1 MLQHIFVKNFA
12 LIDQLELTL
21 ERGATMVTGET
32 GAGKSII
39 LGAIDIALG
48 QRATSGKIKAQEKQA
63 EVILTFNIDT
73 LSDAQAWLEQHN
85 LESDNKSEL
94 LIRRIVNS
102 EGKSRSFINGRP
114 SNLQLVKEISQLL
127 VLLHS
132 QHENQHLLNKQEQ
145 TKTLDA
151 FANNHSLLDQLATCA
166 LQWQTLNKRIQS
178 LTSSTQASEQKIE
191 FIQFQLE
198 ELNQL
203 TLSSQEIKILPEQH
217 KKLAHSEELIQLY
230 QIAIDLSSEAED
242 ANIENQFNQLSSVLS
257 NIEQHDSSVKET
269 RELLQSLQ
277 IQFGEVIDEL
287 RQRAGNIEL
296 DPQQLALVEKS
307 MSLVHDMARKH
318 RIEPEQLPEFKQQL
332 EQEFDDLIN
341 LDNNLEELV
350 KQLDGIN
357 ENYQVLA
364 SKLTAKRQI
373 AAQKL
378 DPIIT
383 KLLHQLGMPQAN
395 FKATLAPHASKQ
407 PTLIGN
413 EVIEFTL
420 QTNPGAAHAPLSK
433 IASGGELARTSL
445 AIQATLAKHI
455 YIPTLIFDEIDVGI
469 GGKTAAVVGQL
480 LNTLSQSHQI
490 ICITHQPQVAASG
503 QHHWSVRKASDKKTT
518 TVTIENLTKKQR
530 VEEIARML
538 GGIEMTKQTL
548 AHAKEMLRLHE
559 FVKLAD

>member
-85 LESDNKSEL
+85 LESDDKSEL

-102 EGKSRSFINGRP
+102 DGKSRSFINGRP

-383 KLLHQLGMPQAN
+383 KLLHQLGMPQAS

-407 PTLIGN
+407 PTLTGN

>member
-48 QRATSGKIKAQEKQA
+48 QRATSGKIKAQAKQA
-63 EVILTFNIDT
+63 EVILTFNIGA
-73 LSDAQAWLEQHN
+73 LSDAQEWLQQHD
-85 LESDNKSEL
+85 LESDDVSEL
-94 LIRRIVNS
+94 LIRRIINS
-102 EGKSRSFINGRP
+102 DGKSRSFINGRP
-114 SNLQLVKEISQLL
+114 SNLQLVKEISKLL

-132 QHENQHLLNKQEQ
+132 QHENQHLLHKQEQ

-151 FANNHSLLDQLATCA
+151 FADNHSLLDQIATCTG
-166 LQWQTLNKRIQS
+166 QWQTLNKRIQS
-178 LTSSTQASEQKIE
+178 LTNSTQASEQKIE

-203 TLSSQEIKILPEQH
+203 TLSSQEIKALPDQH

-230 QIAIDLSSEAED
+230 QIAVDLSREAED
-242 ANIENQFNQLSSVLS
+242 ANVENQFNQLNSVLN
-257 NIEQHDSSVKET
+257 NIEQHDSSVKQT
-269 RELLQSLQ
+269 KELLQSLQ
-277 IQFGEVIDEL
+277 IQFSEIIDEL
-287 RQRAGNIEL
+287 RQRAGNVEL
-296 DPQQLALVEKS
+296 DPEQLALVEKS
-307 MSLVHDMARKH
+307 MSMVHDMARKH

-341 LDNNLEELV
+341 LDNNIEELQQ
-350 KQLDGIN
+350 QLDSIN
-357 ENYQVLA
+357 EKYQALA
-364 SKLTAKRQI
+364 NKLTSQRQK

-378 DPIIT
+378 SPVIT
-383 KLLHQLGMPQAN
+383 KLLNQLGMPQAK
-395 FKATLAPHASKQ
+395 FQATLADNTSKQ
-407 PTLIGN
+407 PSPLGN
-413 EVIEFTL
+413 EAIELTL
-420 QTNPGAAHAPLSK
+420 QTNPGTTFMPLNK

-455 YIPTLIFDEIDVGI
+455 HIPTLIFDEIDVGI

-480 LNTLSQSHQI
+480 LNALSQSHQI

-503 QHHWSVRKASDKKTT
+503 QHHWSVRKSSDKKST
-518 TVTIENLTKKQR
+518 TVTIENLDKKQR
-530 VEEIARML
+530 IEEIARML
-538 GGIEMTKQTL
+538 GGIEMTKHTL
-548 AHAKEMLRLHE
+548 AHAKEMLKLHE
-559 FVKLAD
+559 FV